1 MPGSTPHR
9 SRYTPLPRNA
19 TSTDISSRIR
29 SAYLYG
35 RSYFDRTWQA
45 FLALPPEQRYIIY
58 LAVAIKML
66 ILGVVVYIGPEAMFD
81 ATAKLA
87 IWFGSQP
94 FGAALIVALVII
106 VSFPPFIGYGTSIT
120 LCGLGWGVHADATS
134 EHAELNGNLLQS
146 WLLASTAC
154 LLGATVS
161 FTVLR
166 FLIVHHSK
174 RVSWISNT
182 LNDPKYV
189 ALSTAVRHRGLS
201 MAILI
206 RFCPFPFA
214 YSNLF
219 FASLVDAVSFKHFFV
234 ATALITPKLFLH
246 VWLGTRMFQL
256 MDRDQRAQLD
266 GWAKAL
272 NVIYILVGSAIGVA
286 TGWLVWSE
294 TTKVLQVIEREQQQ
308 SSSQDRQASSSS
320 SRADLTEQ
328 SNTAESSYRDAPTL
342 SSKSADNAA
351 SPFILDFDQDADE
364 VENQVGHSSNRDGRR
379 EDPKQS
385 LLPQ

>member
-1 MPGSTPHR
+1 MVVG
-9 SRYTPLPRNA
+9 
-19 TSTDISSRIR
+19 
-29 SAYLYG
+29 
-35 RSYFDRTWQA
+35 
-45 FLALPPEQRYIIY
+45 
-58 LAVAIKML
+58 IKML
-66 ILGVVVYIGPEAMFD
+66 ILGIVVYVGPEAMFD
-81 ATAKLA
+81 TTAKLA
-87 IWFGSQP
+87 IWFGSQS
-94 FGAALIVALVII
+94 FGAALIIALVII
-106 VSFPPFIGYGTSIT
+106 VSFPPLIGYGTSIT

-134 EHAELNGNLLQS
+134 EHAQLDGNLFQA
-146 WLLASTAC
+146 WLLASVAC

-189 ALSTAVRHRGLS
+189 ALSTAVRRRGLS
-201 MAILI
+201 MAILV

-286 TGWLVWSE
+286 TGWIVWSE
-294 TTKVLQVIEREQQQ
+294 TKKVLQTIEREQQSQ
-308 SSSQDRQASSSS
+308 SQSRHASSSS
-320 SRADLTEQ
+320 SRADLEEQ
-328 SNTAESSYRDAPTL
+328 SNTAESPYCDAPTG
-342 SSKSADNAA
+342 SSNNGESAA
-351 SPFILDFDQDADE
+351 SPFILDLDEDGDE
-364 VENQVGHSSNRDGRR
+364 VEDQVGKDSGSGRR
-379 EDPKQS
+379 KDEAKQN
-385 LLPQ
+385 LLPR

>member
-1 MPGSTPHR
+1 MPSSHPHR
-9 SRYTPLPRNA
+9 ARYAPLRLD
-19 TSTDISSRIR
+19 TSSASYSSRIR
-29 SAYLYG
+29 AVYAQG
-35 RSYFDRTWQA
+35 RSYLDRTWQA
-45 FLALPPEQRYIIY
+45 FLALPPGQRYIIY
-58 LAVAIKML
+58 LAVGVKVL
-66 ILGVVVYIGPEAMFD
+66 ILGIVLYIGPEAMFD

-94 FGAALIVALVII
+94 FGAVLLIALVII
-106 VSFPPFIGYGTSIT
+106 VSFPPLVGYGTSIT
-120 LCGLGWGVHADATS
+120 LCGLGWGVHAEATAS
-134 EHAELNGNLLQS
+134 HPELRGNLFQA

-161 FTVLR
+161 FSVLR

-174 RVSWISNT
+174 RVSWISST
-182 LNDPKYV
+182 LNDAKYV
-189 ALSTAVRHRGLS
+189 ALSTAVRRRGLS

-219 FASLVDAVSFKHFFV
+219 FASLVDAVSFRHFLV

-272 NVIYILVGSAIGVA
+272 NVVYILVGSAVGVA
-286 TGWLVWSE
+286 TGWIVWSE
-294 TTKVLQVIEREQQQ
+294 TTKVLDAIEREQSQ
-308 SSSQDRQASSSS
+308 SQSHGANRHASSSS
-320 SRADLTEQ
+320 SQVADPQGRSTSDLPYDT
-328 SNTAESSYRDAPTL
+328 RDAGKGAPP
-342 SSKSADNAA
+342 AA
-351 SPFILDFDQDADE
+351 SPFILDFDEDDAEEVDE
-364 VENQVGHSSNRDGRR
+364 RLGNEA
-379 EDPKQS
+379 KQS
-385 LLPQ
+385 LLPR